1 MTPDRPPPRFRRC
14 RPPPV
19 PPSSPSGAT
28 PPPPRPPVAPGG
40 ATPPPAGGGPAT
52 IAEQFAAARRLAPQL
67 CRLVAGGWRG
77 VLTHGNGPQG
87 GFIMRRPDLV
97 ADTEPRLPQL
107 APDMAVADSQGSLGY
122 ILGATLQGELRA
134 SGLDRQVVAMLTH
147 TVVDPGDPAF
157 GAPTKPIGSFYDE
170 AVARNLAEANG
181 WTVAEDSG
189 RGWRRLVASPRPVRI
204 VEQDAIETLVEAGF
218 LVVAAGGGGIPVL
231 ERPDGRLDGVEA
243 VIDKDF
249 ASALLA
255 TSLGAD
261 LLCITTGVDRVA
273 VNFGRPDQRAL
284 DVVGIDEARRHL
296 DDGQFPAGSM
306 GPKIEAALGFLE
318 AGGDEVLICSPD
330 RLADA
335 LAGATGT
342 RIVATAHAA

>member
-1 MTPDRPPPRFRRC
+1 MPTTARTA
-14 RPPPV
+14 V
-19 PPSSPSGAT
+19 
-28 PPPPRPPVAPGG
+28 VAVGG
-40 ATPPPAGGGPAT
+40 NALLDGGGPAT

-67 CRLVAGGWRG
+67 CRLVADGWRI
-77 VLTHGNGPQG
+77 VLTHGNGPQV
-87 GFIMRRPDLV
+87 GFIMRRSDLV
-97 ADTEPRLPQL
+97 AGIEPGLPQL
-107 APDMAVADSQGSLGY
+107 DLDMAVADSQGSLGY
-122 ILGATLQGELRA
+122 ILGATLQGEMRA
-134 SGLDRQVVAMLTH
+134 AGLAQQVVATLTH
-147 TVVDPGDPAF
+147 TVVDPDDPGF
-157 GAPTKPIGSFYDE
+157 GAPTKPIGSFYEE
-170 AVARNLAEANG
+170 AVARRLAGANG

-218 LVVAAGGGGIPVL
+218 LVVAAGGGGIPVV
-231 ERPDGRLDGVEA
+231 EQPDGRLEGVEA

-284 DVVGIDEARRHL
+284 DVVGVDEARRHL

-318 AGGDEVLICSPD
+318 AGGDEVLICGPD
-330 RLADA
+330 RLAEA
-335 LAGATGT
+335 LAGGTGT
-342 RIVATAHAA
+342 RIVAAARAA